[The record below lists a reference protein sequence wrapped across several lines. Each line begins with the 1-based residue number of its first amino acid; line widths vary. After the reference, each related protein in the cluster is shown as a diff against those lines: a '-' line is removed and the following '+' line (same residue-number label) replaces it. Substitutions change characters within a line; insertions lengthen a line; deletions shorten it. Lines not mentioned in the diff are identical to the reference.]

1 MSNSLIGVSKGLS
14 KTIASL
20 TSIATVLS
28 LSGFAALAPMSAI
41 AASPSDYGLTE
52 GNTISAAGSN
62 DPDIYIVNQPG
73 YKRLFLNPVIFS
85 FYGHLGGFPNV
96 KNVTATTRD
105 AFPTS
110 GLFRNCETNDQQV
123 WAVEVNG
130 EDTGVFHKVVMSGD
144 TAVAQDPN
152 FFAKVFCINNNESA
166 WYAKSSVDYTN
177 LSQVPVYSRVPG
189 STPTPTYGPL
199 SVGISSDNPASNT
212 LIAGQASADL
222 AHFTFTGSG
231 TVTSVVL
238 NRLGVSS
245 DTTLANLYLYNG
257 TKRLTDAATVSSG
270 KITFSDT
277 AGLFVVNGSMNISVK
292 SDIAASTSGQ
302 TVGVQ
307 LASWNVNTVSL
318 SGNLMTIATAPSD
331 FATVAVG
338 APTPA
343 GTSADVTLDPQKDYN
358 MWQSSITVGNH
369 DVWLK
374 SLQLRVIGSV
384 VIGDLQNFR
393 LYVDGVLAG
402 SAVAL
407 QDANGYL
414 VFDLGSGVK
423 LLAGTRQIKLLGDV
437 LGGSNKKFTISLRQ
451 KPDIAVVDTQY
462 GQAVLATGT
471 FPASAPNATYEQSI
485 NVGTITITKAT
496 DSPSGDVVATATGV
510 KLVSYKF
517 EAFGEPLKFETLRAS
532 FTATDGTSAI
542 TDMMSLRNAA
552 IYADGVQIGSLA
564 SLCEDSVS
572 TTASCSAG
580 TAYTEY
586 SLGSSLVVTPGT
598 PRIVDIRADI
608 YDNTGTQDAVANN
621 TITAQIILGS
631 SNVQRVKSL
640 GYFSQAAPAVGSTL
654 TIKTGSFT
662 ASKYTGYANQSIV
675 TPQTQYKFGS
685 YNLTAATSED
695 VNVSAIN
702 LDVSDQNNSGAFQA
716 ADMTNVFLKIYNDAG
731 SLVSSTTPKS
741 TISGTASN
749 SYSVN
754 FTIPQTKVWRVDAYA
769 DIGSSTG
776 TATMVSNLGASGL
789 TAASSTTATAADAAG
804 QSITSATGS
813 LVLNNGSIPAN
824 KVINGGQT
832 ANVYSFTLNPQYDNF
847 TLDDAVFKLSSTL
860 ASSSNAVGTAYL
872 KENGVVVGSANI
884 GNPGVSNS
892 LSFLG
897 VNRPISLSGGSKTYT
912 VDVAFSNIGPSYG
925 TDTGGLVLVQLS
937 HLKYRNNA
945 GTITTSTVSPSTYQ
959 GNSNYVVAGYPTFT
973 NAGLPSAVLAA
984 GTQTL
989 FKTNVTANG
998 GAITWRKVVFTVTA
1012 TANPTIAGSG
1022 WQLFE
1027 NGVDITSTAS
1037 TSALSGYGYATASH
1051 DFNVAAAGT
1060 GTVAFTFASERTIN
1074 AGTSS
1079 TLELKGVL
1087 GGTLSAGHSVT
1098 TKIANPSASTFATAN
1113 EATVFSPHDGWGS
1126 DVNPSFL
1133 WSDSSAPSHNTD
1145 GTTSDWMGDGL
1156 LTGLNSSQ
1164 ALTQ

>member
-28 LSGFAALAPMSAI
+28 LSGFAALAPMGAI
-41 AASPSDYGLTE
+41 AAPPSDYGLTE

-302 TVGVQ
+302 TVGVT
-307 LASWNVNTVSL
+307 LASWNGNAVSL
-318 SGNLMTIATAPSD
+318 SGNLMTIATAPSN

-343 GTSADVTLDPQKDYN
+343 GTSADVTLDPQNDYN
-358 MWQSSITVGNH
+358 MWQSSITVGNQ

-384 VIGDLQNFR
+384 VIGDLRNFR
-393 LYVDGVLAG
+393 LYVYGVQAG

-414 VFDLGSGVK
+414 VFDLGYGVK
-423 LLAGTRQIKLLGDV
+423 MTAGTRQIKLIGDV
-437 LGGSNKKFTISLRQ
+437 IGGSNKKFTISLRQ
-451 KPDIAVVDTQY
+451 KPDIYVVDSQY

-485 NVGTITITKAT
+485 NVGTITITKAN

-510 KLVSYKF
+510 KLVTYKF
-517 EAFGEPLKFETLRAS
+517 EAFGEPLKFENLRAS
-532 FTATDGTSAI
+532 FTAGGTDINSL
-542 TDMMSLRNAA
+542 MSLRNGA
-552 IYADGVQIGSLA
+552 IYADGNQIGSLA
-564 SLCEDSVS
+564 SLCEDSVA

-586 SLGSSLVVTPGT
+586 NLGSSLIVTPGT
-598 PRIVDIRADI
+598 PRIVDVRADI
-608 YDNTGTQDAVANN
+608 YDNTGTNNASAND
-621 TITAQIILGS
+621 TIIAQIIAGS

-640 GYFSQAAPAVGSTL
+640 GYFGNTAPTVGSTL
-654 TIKTGSFT
+654 IIKTGSFT
-662 ASKYTGYANQSIV
+662 VSMYTGYANQSIV

-685 YNLTAATSED
+685 YNLTAATSEN
-695 VNVSAIN
+695 VNVNAIN
-702 LDVSDQNNSGAFQA
+702 LDVSNQNNTGAFQA

-731 SLVSSTTPKS
+731 SLVLTTTPKS

-804 QSITSATGS
+804 QSITNATGS

-832 ANVYSFTLNPQYDNF
+832 ANVYSFPLNPQYDNF

-897 VNRPISLSGGSKTYT
+897 VNRPISLSGGSKTYPF
-912 VDVAFSNIGPSYG
+912 DVAFSNFGLSFG
-925 TDTGGLVLVQLS
+925 TAAGGLVLVQLS
-937 HLKYRNNA
+937 HPKSRNTA
-945 GTITTSTVSPSTYQ
+945 GQ
-959 GNSNYVVAGYPTFT
+959 RDW
-973 NAGLPSAVLAA
+973 
-984 GTQTL
+984 
-989 FKTNVTANG
+989 
-998 GAITWRKVVFTVTA
+998 AI
-1012 TANPTIAGSG
+1012 
-1022 WQLFE
+1022 
-1027 NGVDITSTAS
+1027 
-1037 TSALSGYGYATASH
+1037 
-1051 DFNVAAAGT
+1051 
-1060 GTVAFTFASERTIN
+1060 
-1074 AGTSS
+1074 
-1079 TLELKGVL
+1079 
-1087 GGTLSAGHSVT
+1087 HS
-1098 TKIANPSASTFATAN
+1098 K
-1113 EATVFSPHDGWGS
+1113 E
-1126 DVNPSFL
+1126 
-1133 WSDSSAPSHNTD
+1133 
-1145 GTTSDWMGDGL
+1145 
-1156 LTGLNSSQ
+1156 
-1164 ALTQ
+1164 